1 MSPAARCGGCDRR
14 RKLVGT
20 DPTGFA
26 DEMCQECF
34 DERAISAAEDLAD
47 RLRELLAKA
56 SKDIHSEVCRPL
68 EDALS

>member
-34 DERAISAAEDLAD
+34 DERAVSAAEDLAD
-47 RLRELLAKA
+47 LLRDLLEKV
-56 SKDIHSEVCRPL
+56 SKGVRSEVRHPF